1 MLELFGIVLN
11 APGVFLVFKFSSIAG
26 SPRRNKLFYIGIAA
40 QALSMAGIAFGNS
53 YLAVVVIM
61 LTCYNI
67 GNQIAGE
74 PLYKALAPGVFPG
87 GVKDFFPGLH
97 LRRFQAALRVT
108 PSLVAAGKLQ
118 STMLGFAGL
127 ALLSGA
133 AGSLMIRLQRK
144 YGLEEVKAHLSLIS
158 GLLMMC
164 PVVFQP
170 SLLEL

>member
-1 MLELFGIVLN
+1 M
-11 APGVFLVFKFSSIAG
+11 
-26 SPRRNKLFYIGIAA
+26 
-40 QALSMAGIAFGNS
+40 
-53 YLAVVVIM
+53 
-61 LTCYNI
+61 
-67 GNQIAGE
+67 
-74 PLYKALAPGVFPG
+74 
-87 GVKDFFPGLH
+87 
-97 LRRFQAALRVT
+97 RVT